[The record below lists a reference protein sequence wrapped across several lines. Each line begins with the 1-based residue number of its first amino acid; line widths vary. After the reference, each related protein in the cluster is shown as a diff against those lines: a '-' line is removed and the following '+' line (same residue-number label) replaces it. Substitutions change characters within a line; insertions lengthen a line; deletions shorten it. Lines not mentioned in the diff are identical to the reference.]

1 MPKKI
6 SIIDMRGW
14 LDSYEQGKSEA
25 DIASDAHRDVRTV
38 KRGIEEAR
46 RERYAHTAKAELL
59 KEALRNHH
67 KALVGALDR
76 LKDDIRL
83 PAPDLQVQW
92 EEDAPPMSPA
102 MDITQYEERQPLL
115 ELLREHLMRDA
126 LWDALD
132 RWKKSLAVHLRDR
145 MALKRKAATLLQEKT
160 GLKLSDKPIEGPFLY
175 SYTALNLVYE
185 ETLRRALG
193 ISRMKDP
200 EKDINV
206 SPDGQVRYGA
216 GNVLAEAPPRKEE
229 CRRGIIEAFSELG
242 ASPESGRAAA
252 TYREAETNAARARQL
267 VEEISLLGLMPGTCR
282 ICRRLGM

>member
-6 SIIDMRGW
+6 SINQMREW
-14 LDSYEQGKSEA
+14 LKLYDGGRSEA
-25 DIASDAHRDVRTV
+25 DIAKDAHRDVRTV
-38 KRGIEEAR
+38 KRGVEQAR
-46 RERYAHTAKAELL
+46 RELNAQTARADLL

-67 KALVGALDR
+67 NALLNTLKE
-76 LKDDIRL
+76 LKDDIRIPPL
-83 PAPDLQVQW
+83 DIDMPCAEDVGLETELTATWP
-92 EEDAPPMSPA
+92 EEKR
-102 MDITQYEERQPLL
+102 TLL
-115 ELLREHLMRDA
+115 ELLREHLMRDP

-252 TYREAETNAARARQL
+252 TYREAETHAARARQL

>member
-6 SIIDMRGW
+6 SINQMREW
-14 LDSYEQGKSEA
+14 LKLYDGGRSEA
-25 DIASDAHRDVRTV
+25 DIAKDAHRDVRTV
-38 KRGIEEAR
+38 KRGIEQAR
-46 RERYAHTAKAELL
+46 RELNAQTARADLL

-67 KALVGALDR
+67 NALLNTLKE
-76 LKDDIRL
+76 LKDDIRIPPL
-83 PAPDLQVQW
+83 DIDVPCAEDVGLETELTATWP
-92 EEDAPPMSPA
+92 EEKR
-102 MDITQYEERQPLL
+102 TLL
-115 ELLREHLMRDA
+115 ELLREHLMRDP

-252 TYREAETNAARARQL
+252 TYREAETHAARARQL

>member
-6 SIIDMRGW
+6 SIIEMRGW
-14 LDSYEQGKSEA
+14 LKSYEQGKSEA
-25 DIASDAHRDVRTV
+25 DIASDAHRDVRTI

-67 KALVGALDR
+67 NALVGALDR

-83 PAPDLQVQW
+83 PAPDLQVPW
-92 EEDAPPMSPA
+92 EENALPISPA

-115 ELLREHLMRDA
+115 ELLREHLRRDQLWEALNRWNKSFAVHMRD
-126 LWDALD
+126 
-132 RWKKSLAVHLRDR
+132 RI
-145 MALKRKAATLLQEKT
+145 ALKRKAATLLQEKT

-175 SYTALNLVYE
+175 SYTALELLYK
-185 ETLRRALG
+185 ETLKKALG
-193 ISRMKDP
+193 ITVRIDL
-200 EKDINV
+200 EHDIVIAPN
-206 SPDGQVRYGA
+206 GEVRYGA

-252 TYREAETNAARARQL
+252 TYREAETHAARARQL